1 MLQDEVRA
9 RIQDEISDSEVEV
22 VLDGNRATIRIVS
35 AKFDG
40 LSSVR
45 RQQLVYGCINHWIQ
59 SGAIH
64 AVTMETLA
72 PSEV

>member
-9 RIQDEISDSEVEV
+9 RIQDEIPDSEVDV

-35 AKFDG
+35 TRFEG
-40 LSSVR
+40 LNSVR
-45 RQQLVYGCINHWIQ
+45 RQQMVYGCINHWIQ

-64 AVTMETLA
+64 AVTMEPLTPNEL
-72 PSEV
+72 